1 MPSRR
6 EFLVGVC
13 ATVLMTSGIKVHA
26 QDSAGHVR
34 GVTAITRVYGGGQR
48 LVAVAVEYDRN
59 LVSSALEPDDF
70 AVEGRTITRVYANTS
85 ADLAEAGHD
94 GPFAV
99 IELSPGD
106 AGAAL
111 YVQKGR
117 DIMIRAAEITV
128 AQAEPITAEGGEIAG
143 GSAPIANT
151 AVKNLVVDDF
161 VQRTYEHASG
171 RSLTYNLFVP
181 KGYDPAKRY
190 PLVNFMH
197 DAGVTGS
204 DPMRTL
210 VQGNGAVI
218 WAEPTQQ
225 AKHEAFV
232 IAPQFPEQFVND
244 SDEEAGYLDVVVD
257 LIRELSQEFSIDTN
271 RLYTTGQSGG
281 GMLSIAIMIKYPK
294 FFAAAYLV
302 ACQWGADKVRPLTS
316 QKMWVVVSQG
326 DAKAYPGQNTIMEVL
341 EAEGAKVARA
351 VWPGTST
358 PEQFGAA
365 VISLEAEGAPI
376 NYVALRKGTVVPD
389 GQEDS
394 PGANHVNTWRIAY
407 DIEGVRDWLF
417 RQSKA

>member
-294 FFAAAYLV
+294 FLPLPIWSPAS
-302 ACQWGADKVRPLTS
+302 GARTRCGL
-316 QKMWVVVSQG
+316 
-326 DAKAYPGQNTIMEVL
+326 
-341 EAEGAKVARA
+341 
-351 VWPGTST
+351 
-358 PEQFGAA
+358 
-365 VISLEAEGAPI
+365 
-376 NYVALRKGTVVPD
+376 
-389 GQEDS
+389 
-394 PGANHVNTWRIAY
+394 
-407 DIEGVRDWLF
+407 
-417 RQSKA
+417 